1 MIILDDK
8 LCKLPILPQKVFD
21 LLLLKDNKNYDSQ
34 KLLNIIENDA
44 ILTARLLTLSNS
56 EFFGFY
62 NKIET
67 PQKALNLYGMNF
79 TISILVCELIN
90 NSIKFDLSAYNI
102 GVDSYNRNIEL
113 TYKLLYDWIPK
124 KDAFLKEDL
133 IIPLYVSN
141 LGRIL
146 FNQVLKEQ
154 NKLEE
159 FSNSLILSNDIISL
173 EKSFFGYNH
182 YEMSAIIL
190 HKWGFDKNLIKLVA
204 RSKDENNNEYKRKLD
219 LLRILDI
226 LLNIKEPFSKK
237 SKNKAI
243 EEAKKS
249 DFDYSKLEQLCNKLA

>member
-8 LCKLPILPQKVFD
+8 LSKLPILPQKIFD
-21 LLLLKDNKNYDSQ
+21 LLLLKDDQNYDSQ

-56 EFFGFY
+56 KLFGFN

-79 TISILVCELIN
+79 TISILVCELIG
-90 NSIKFDLSAYNI
+90 NSIKFDLDAYN
-102 GVDSYNRNIEL
+102 VDFESYHKNLEL
-113 TYKLLYDWIPK
+113 TYKLLYDWISD

-141 LGRIL
+141 LGRFL
-146 FNQVLKEQ
+146 FTQALKEE
-154 NKLEE
+154 NKLED
-159 FSNSLILSNDIISL
+159 FSNSLVFCKNIISL
-173 EKSFFGYNH
+173 EKNFFGYTY

-190 HKWGFDKNLIKLVA
+190 HKWGFDKRLIKLVA
-204 RSKDENNNEYKRKLD
+204 RSKDNNYEYTRKLE
-219 LLRILDI
+219 LLKILDI

-237 SKNKAI
+237 NKLIAI
-243 EEAKKS
+243 AEAKKNGF
-249 DFDYSKLEQLCNKLA
+249 DFSKLENLSDKLSL